1 MKYVIIAIVAVLL
14 VSCKSNSQGP
24 KPDAVTKQVQKVEI
38 TTKESQAPTT
48 EQSSTAPSDITPIVK
63 TDKEWKSL
71 LDPKAYYVL
80 REEGTE
86 RAFTSELNKEKRQG
100 VFVCGACELP
110 LFASDTKFDSGT
122 GWPSFYE
129 PIEAGHI
136 NEDTDYKVG
145 YARTE
150 VECKRCGGHL
160 GHVFNDG
167 PKPTGLRYC
176 INGVAL
182 SFTPE

>member
-1 MKYVIIAIVAVLL
+1 MKYSIILIAMGLL
-14 VSCKSNSQGP
+14 VGCKSNTQTTPATKTVIIQTEDTKAASNKLEANAEVQAASAID
-24 KPDAVTKQVQKVEI
+24 KIEKSDA
-38 TTKESQAPTT
+38 
-48 EQSSTAPSDITPIVK
+48 
-63 TDKEWKSL
+63 EWKSI

-86 RAFTSELNKEKRQG
+86 RAFTSKLLKEKREG
-100 VFVCGACELP
+100 VFVCGACALP
-110 LFASDTKFDSGT
+110 LFASDSKFDSGT

-129 PIEAGHI
+129 PIDATHI
-136 NEDTDYKVG
+136 HEDTDYKIG

-150 VECKRCGGHL
+150 VECNRCGGHL

-182 SFTPE
+182 AFDPEQ

>member
-1 MKYVIIAIVAVLL
+1 MKYSIVIIAIGILAG
-14 VSCKSNSQGP
+14 CKSSTQTTP
-24 KPDAVTKQVQKVEI
+24 A
-38 TTKESQAPTT
+38 TTKKVTIETVETDATSDLAEAN
-48 EQSSTAPSDITPIVK
+48 EQTSTQTVIDKIEK
-63 TDKEWKSL
+63 TDEEWKSI

-86 RAFTSELNKEKRQG
+86 RPFTSDLLKEKREG
-100 VFVCGACELP
+100 VFVCGACALP
-110 LFASDTKFDSGT
+110 LFANDTKFDSGT

-129 PIEAGHI
+129 PIDAAHI
-136 NEDTDYKVG
+136 HEDTDYKIG

-150 VECKRCGGHL
+150 VECNRCGGHL

-182 SFTPE
+182 AFDPK